1 MATFSGMGT
10 CRCDCCRF
18 FLSDRDDLNR
28 IVIWHRGTASGWT
41 DVSASV
47 RPGANS
53 RRDSPPGASPRS
65 LLLLDMPLPSPKS
78 KRMPAHTGLLH
89 QSRSDFWYGRGGRRE
104 NGGRC
109 VCVCVCVCVCARARV
124 RVCACVRRLKR
135 VEREYM
141 PLQGLERGRDLRRG
155 SADADGHCYF
165 FGILPKTGAEHRKP
179 RPPHAGRVTL
189 TKGRQSLRANHA
201 AVMEG
206 QNAAHDMGTLRTWSC
221 RSQNVSPEKPPPPAT
236 VARVSKGSLAPGVYI
251 SRAPRLNLTPPARV
265 CSARGASRP
274 AGLDSPSGAPAALS
288 GSCAWRK
295 GRMSSSDRD
304 ASRGSSLRA
313 AWSVRRAANPGS
325 RAARSPGGPGAAA
338 LACPLEPSM
347 ASTSGPRALSAR

>member
-165 FGILPKTGAEHRKP
+165 FGILPKTGAEHTR
-179 RPPHAGRVTL
+179 AGGVR
-189 TKGRQSLRANHA
+189 LRRGAREMYTPGA
-201 AVMEG
+201 RDPLE
-206 QNAAHDMGTLRTWSC
+206 TR
-221 RSQNVSPEKPPPPAT
+221 AT
-236 VARVSKGSLAPGVYI
+236 VAGGGGFSGETFWLRQDQVRSVPMSCAAFWPSMTAAWFARRLWRPLVRVT
-251 SRAPRLNLTPPARV
+251 RPAWGGRGLR
-265 CSARGASRP
+265 CSAP
-274 AGLDSPSGAPAALS
+274 VL
-288 GSCAWRK
+288 
-295 GRMSSSDRD
+295 GRI
-304 ASRGSSLRA
+304 
-313 AWSVRRAANPGS
+313 PKK
-325 RAARSPGGPGAAA
+325 
-338 LACPLEPSM
+338 
-347 ASTSGPRALSAR
+347 